1 MSYFDRQKREA
12 KENYTYFFI
21 KMLFSIFKIFLKL
34 SIVLLISGIFNYTII
49 NIITLLFTLY
59 SFYNIFNTYYYYHDI
74 MSEIKAT
81 ISSEILLEIDFNKIK
96 FNIFKGMVKYGK

>member
-1 MSYFDRQKREA
+1 MSYFDLQIREA

-21 KMLFSIFKIFLKL
+21 KMIFSIFKIFLKL
-34 SIVLLISGIFNYTII
+34 SIGLLISGIFNYTFI

-59 SFYNIFNTYYYYHDI
+59 SFYNIFDTYYYYYDI
-74 MSEIKAT
+74 INEIKTT
-81 ISSEILLEIDFNKIK
+81 INSDIVLEIDFNKIK